1 RAHARG
7 AALDWAAFF
16 AGRGAGRVDLPTYA
30 FQRGRYWLE
39 SGSGSATAA
48 AVPVDAADARFWDA
62 VEREDLAGL
71 AATLQVADGD
81 ELGALLPALSAWR
94 RQSREQSTVDGWRYR
109 V

>member
-1 RAHARG
+1 MTEAAAFVPLLRGDRSEAEALTLGLARPHARG

-48 AVPVDAADARFWDA
+48 AVPVDAAD
-62 VEREDLAGL
+62 
-71 AATLQVADGD
+71 
-81 ELGALLPALSAWR
+81 
-94 RQSREQSTVDGWRYR
+94 
-109 V
+109 